1 MTWRSHIFFI
11 SIVIRMRNAK
21 KPPQAFFQ
29 KTGAYTLMGRKHPAV
44 FLDRDGTLV
53 HPAHY
58 PSRQEDLQLYDGIGP
73 ELRALQQAGFRLVV
87 ITNQAGIARG
97 YFTEVDLQ
105 AMHDYLRRELER
117 RGVFLDGIYHCP
129 HHPDGVIPELSI
141 RCECRKPQPGMILQ
155 AATDLDLDLRRS
167 WLVGDILDD
176 VEAGNRAD
184 CRTILVDLGTEQP
197 PRVRERFPTYIARNT
212 IHALR
217 IIGAIEM
224 RGLET
229 DLGYCPETW
238 QTAGNTACSRGI
250 YDA

>member
-1 MTWRSHIFFI
+1 
-11 SIVIRMRNAK
+11 MRIAK
-21 KPPQAFFQ
+21 KPAQAFFQ
-29 KTGAYTLMGRKHPAV
+29 KTGEYTLMGRRHAAV

-53 HPAHY
+53 HSAHY

-73 ELRALQQAGFRLVV
+73 ELQALQQAGFRLVV

-97 YFTEVDLQ
+97 YFTEADLQ
-105 AMHDYLRRELER
+105 AMHTYLRRELEW
-117 RGVFLDGIYHCP
+117 RGVFLDAIYHCP

-155 AATDLDLDLRRS
+155 AAADLGLDLRRS

-176 VEAGNRAD
+176 VEAGNRAN

-197 PRVRERFPTYIARNT
+197 PRRRARTPAYIARNT

-217 IIGAIEM
+217 IIRAVEM
-224 RGLET
+224 PGLET

-238 QTAGNTACSRGI
+238 QTAADAACSRGI
-250 YDA
+250 YGA